1 MTTTGKNRY
10 AAVRWQD
17 GAPVSEQFD
26 DVYFSREDGLAETDH
41 VFLQSNQ
48 LRERFA
54 ALPDA
59 GGNFTIG
66 ELGFGSGLN
75 FLACAA
81 LFLETAP
88 PTAAL
93 HYFSCEKYPLR
104 KSDLARALAAYP
116 ALAPLTAALL
126 EAYPPPAP
134 GVYPLLCASP
144 RIQLTLGVGD
154 ALEVY
159 SGLVA
164 PEYTGFDAWFLD
176 GFAPA
181 KNPQMWRP
189 AIFREL
195 ARLSQSGTTFGTFT
209 AAAQVRRD
217 LEAVGF
223 QVKKNP
229 GYGRKREMLC
239 GAFQSITSAAPR
251 ARATPPVQRDA
262 LVIGAG
268 VAGAA
273 LAFSL
278 ARRGYAVQVLERA
291 PAAAAGASGAAAGIA
306 MPLLTAEPAERSALL
321 MAGLVQLQSRLACL
335 AASGAQVAH
344 RRGAFMTTR
353 DPELLE
359 RYARGLISH
368 ELPSDWAQA
377 LGPTETRAALGVEV
391 SERGVF
397 FPDALTLAPREYVAA
412 LLASHAGIQTR
423 YNCAVAELER
433 GADGW
438 EARDADGNALAR
450 ARVAVC
456 ANAADAARFNVL
468 AHLPLR
474 RVRGQ
479 LFRLP
484 ANNASRALAAALSYD
499 GYITPELDGEHIV
512 GATFEQENP
521 NPENEPQQND
531 ALFAA
536 LRDMAPELA
545 RSFEPL
551 DLQSQ
556 PTRTAFRAAAPDHL
570 PLIGAAPDVARV
582 RAAYP
587 QLMRSIRGRRVE
599 LSDLDPDLR
608 LPDFYVSVAFGSYG
622 LISSAWAAE
631 VIAAQINGETPP
643 ARAATLAA
651 VDPARF
657 CLRALRR
664 GE

>member
-26 DVYFSREDGLAETDH
+26 DVYFSREDGLAETEH

-59 GGNFTIG
+59 GGSFNIG

-88 PTAAL
+88 PAAVL
-93 HYFSCEKYPLR
+93 NFYSCEKYPLR
-104 KSDLARALAAYP
+104 KADLARALSAYP
-116 ALAPLTAALL
+116 ALARLAAALI
-126 EAYPPPAP
+126 EVYPPAAP
-134 GVYPLLCASP
+134 GLYPVLCASP

-159 SGLVA
+159 GALVS
-164 PEYTGFDAWFLD
+164 PERGAIDAWFLD

-181 KNPQMWRP
+181 KNPEMWRP
-189 AIFREL
+189 DIFREL
-195 ARLSQSGTTFGTFT
+195 ARLSRAGATFGTFT
-209 AAAQVRRD
+209 AAARVRRD
-217 LEAVGF
+217 LEAAGF
-223 QVKKNP
+223 QVKKIP

-239 GAFQSITSAAPR
+239 GAFPAKSSLSASLRP
-251 ARATPPVQRDA
+251 TPPVEREV

-273 LAFSL
+273 LAYSL
-278 ARRGYAVQVLERA
+278 ARRGYRVQVLERA
-291 PAAAAGASGAAAGIA
+291 AAAATAASGAAAGIA
-306 MPLLTAEPAERSALL
+306 MPLLTAEPTERSGLL
-321 MAGLVQLQSRLACL
+321 FAGLAQLKSRLACL
-335 AASGAQVAH
+335 AAAGAVVPQ
-344 RRGAFMTTR
+344 RQGACMTTR
-353 DPELLE
+353 DGELLE
-359 RYARGLISH
+359 RYARGLVSH
-368 ELPSDWAQA
+368 ELPEDYAQA
-377 LGPTETRAALGVEV
+377 LSSAETRAALGFEIA
-391 SERGVF
+391 ERGVF
-397 FPDALTLAPREYVAA
+397 FPDALTLAPREYAAA
-412 LLASHAGIQTR
+412 LLASHAAIHVR
-423 YNCAVAELER
+423 YNCAVAELAR
-433 GADGW
+433 QADAW
-438 EARDADGNALAR
+438 EARDANGALLAR
-450 ARVAVC
+450 APVVVC
-456 ANAADAARFNVL
+456 ANAADAAQFQCL
-468 AHLPLR
+468 SHLPLR

-479 LFRLP
+479 AFRVP
-484 ANNASRALAAALSYD
+484 ANSISRALAAALSYD
-499 GYITPELDGEHIV
+499 GYITPELGGEHIV
-512 GATFEQENP
+512 GATFEKENS
-521 NPENEPQQND
+521 NPENEPEQNA

-545 RSFEPL
+545 RSFEAL
-551 DLQSQ
+551 DLHNM

-570 PLIGAAPDVARV
+570 PLIGAAPDAERM

-587 QLMRSIRGRRVE
+587 QLMRTIRGRRVE
-599 LSDLDPDLR
+599 LSDLEPEHR
-608 LPDFYVSVAFGSYG
+608 LPDLYVSLGFGSYG

-631 VIAAQINGETPP
+631 VLAAQINGEAPP
-643 ARAATLAA
+643 ARSATLAA

-664 GE
+664 GQ